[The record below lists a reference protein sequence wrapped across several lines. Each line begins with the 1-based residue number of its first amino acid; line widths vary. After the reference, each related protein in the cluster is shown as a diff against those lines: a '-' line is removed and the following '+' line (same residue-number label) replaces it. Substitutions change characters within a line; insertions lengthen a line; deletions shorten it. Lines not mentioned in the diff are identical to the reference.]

1 MIAGH
6 DLNHLEQIE
15 SILAPKGHAVTLR
28 RR

>member
-15 SILAPKGHAVTLR
+15 SILEARAARAATPRG
-28 RR
+28 